1 MPRSKTVPIHIS
13 KRTHKRYTM
22 TDSPKSVSTSS
33 SPPPAPISKRTL
45 FPQDTLYDLQ
55 VTADLEDL
63 IPLARLLAASPT
75 LSEVAP
81 DAECLDLF
89 KQVDPITYRSEGYH
103 HSAIGKLEFYLRSFP
118 ESRAVFFI
126 NELLLSMGFTEDT
139 KLDYELAGGSVC
151 YWSWEK

>member
-33 SPPPAPISKRTL
+33 SPPHAPISKRTL

-63 IPLARLLAASPT
+63 IPLAKLLAASPT
-75 LSEVAP
+75 LSEAAP
-81 DAECLDLF
+81 DVECLDLF
-89 KQVDPITYRSEGYH
+89 QLVDPCTYRSDGYH
-103 HSAIGKLEFYLRSFP
+103 RDIGKLEFYIRSFR

-126 NELLLSMGFTEDT
+126 NELLLSMGFTEDA
-139 KLDYELAGGSVC
+139 KLDYELGGGSVC